1 MRAWRARGR
10 RANGSTEAA
19 AGRFV
24 RFPARASDGF
34 GKARSGLAGL
44 LSIARELL
52 ARPARLLLDA
62 AEVAGEVVLTV
73 WEAVVLPPLEL
84 CLRAVRAA
92 VRLGDRVATPARAL
106 AVVALAA
113 AIALG
118 ASQFSDYRA
127 VEVGAGSYAG
137 LEDVAPAPRRDV
149 QTPRSAH
156 GDAVL
161 AVAVAALLVTGL
173 ALWRNRRLA
182 RLLFVLGAAAILI
195 TLLIDAPNGLREG
208 RVAITYEGARAT
220 LLGAFWAQ
228 LSAAVALALA
238 GPLLASQL
246 GADRDRRP
254 RPGGRR
260 ERREAAGTVPA
271 SAGGPG
277 GRGAT
282 G

>member
-1 MRAWRARGR
+1 MRARRARGR
-10 RANGSTEAA
+10 RANGSTGAA
-19 AGRFV
+19 AGRSV

-34 GKARSGLAGL
+34 GRARSGLADL
-44 LSIARELL
+44 LAIARELL
-52 ARPARLLLDA
+52 ARPARLWLDA
-62 AEVAGEVVLTV
+62 AEVAGEIVLTV

-92 VRLGDRVATPARAL
+92 VRLGDRVVTPARAL
-106 AVVALAA
+106 ALVALAA

-137 LEDVAPAPRRDV
+137 LEDVAPAPRMDV

-195 TLLIDAPNGLREG
+195 TLLIDAPKGLREG

-220 LLGAFWAQ
+220 LLGAFWVQ
-228 LSAAVALALA
+228 LSAAVALAVA
-238 GPLLASQL
+238 GPLLAAQL
-246 GADRDRRP
+246 GAERARRRDQRTRR
-254 RPGGRR
+254 RR
-260 ERREAAGTVPA
+260 AAATAPVA
-271 SAGGPG
+271 AAGPG
-277 GRGAT
+277 GRGAAA
-282 G
+282 